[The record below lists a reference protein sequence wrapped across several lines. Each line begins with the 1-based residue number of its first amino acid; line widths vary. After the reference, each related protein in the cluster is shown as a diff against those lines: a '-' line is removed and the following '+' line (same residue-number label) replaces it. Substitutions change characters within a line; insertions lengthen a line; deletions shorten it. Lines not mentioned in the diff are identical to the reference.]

1 MKRSHRLRFLPVALV
16 ALGSTLPAATHAAPA
31 QQGSHASTTL
41 RYAYFGGPDTKKLID
56 QILPKYYKAY
66 PGVTVN
72 LEPEPDSRVKGVT
85 EIAAGTAPDTFMLGD
100 GDVAWY
106 QAKGA
111 VSDLAPFAKKDNF
124 SLSQYYPGTLVF
136 GKQGNHQYSLPKDYS
151 PLAVYYNK
159 DMFKAAGVPFPTS
172 NWTWADFRQD
182 AIKLTKNGVYG
193 AWLSGNWVREVEPVV
208 RSLGGTLSS
217 PDGMKVQGYMDS
229 PATAKAIQFW
239 VDLFTKDKVSPTPA
253 QQSALNIGDAF
264 ASGKAAMNLT
274 GIWPYPGPTGYSNP
288 KTLKFNWGVAPL
300 PLGSAGAKPINTIC
314 YAGFV
319 MSKTTKNPN
328 QTWGLIKYMS
338 GPVGDAVWAQNG
350 LPAIKA
356 VAKKI
361 GADKNPVEKVFLK
374 AVNFATLPADANS
387 GPSAQSVGD
396 TLTEGLN
403 LLFTSPGTSVQ
414 QVLTIE
420 AKKGQKVIQQYLG
433 H

>member
-1 MKRSHRLRFLPVALV
+1 MKRSDRLRFLPVALL
-16 ALGSTLPAATHAAPA
+16 ALGATLPTATHAAPA
-31 QQGSHASTTL
+31 QHASRASTTL
-41 RYAYFGGPDTKKLID
+41 RYAYFGGPDTAKLIN
-56 QILPKYYKAY
+56 QILPQYYKAY

-111 VSDLAPFAKKDNF
+111 VNDLAPYAKKDNF
-124 SLSQYYPGTLVF
+124 SLSQYYPGTLVL
-136 GKQGNHQYSLPKDYS
+136 GKVGSHQYSLPKDYS

-159 DMFKAAGVPFPTS
+159 DMFKAAGVPFPTAS
-172 NWTWADFRQD
+172 WTWADFRQD
-182 AIKLTKNGVYG
+182 AIKLTKNGIYG
-193 AWLSGNWVREVEPVV
+193 AWLSGSWVREVEPVV
-208 RSLGGTLSS
+208 RSLGGSLSS
-217 PDGMKVQGYMDS
+217 PDGMKVEGYMNS
-229 PATAKAIQFW
+229 AATAKAIQFW
-239 VDLFTKDKVSPTPA
+239 VNLFTQDKVSPTPA
-253 QQSALNIGDAF
+253 QQSSLNIGDPF
-264 ASGKAAMNLT
+264 ASAKTAMTIT
-274 GIWPYPGPTGYSNP
+274 GIWPYPGATGYSNP

-300 PLGSAGAKPINTIC
+300 PLGSANAKPINTIC

-319 MSKTTKNPN
+319 MSKTTKNPS

-338 GPVGDAVWAQNG
+338 GPVGDTVWAKNG
-350 LPAIKA
+350 LPAIPA
-356 VAKKI
+356 VAAKV
-361 GADKNPVEKVFLK
+361 GADKNPVESVFLK

-403 LLFTSPGTSVQ
+403 LLLNTPGTPVQ
-414 QVLTIE
+414 QVLNIE

>member
-1 MKRSHRLRFLPVALV
+1 MVKRSDRLRLLPAALI
-16 ALGSTLPAATHAAPA
+16 ALSATLPSATHAAPA
-31 QQGSHASTTL
+31 QQVSRASTTL

-56 QILPKYYKAY
+56 KILPQYYKAY

-111 VSDLAPFAKKDNF
+111 VLDLAPYAKKDNF
-124 SLSQYYPGTLVF
+124 SLSQYYPGTLLL
-136 GKQGNHQYSLPKDYS
+136 GRLGSHQYSLPKDYS

-159 DMFKAAGVPFPTS
+159 DMFKAAGVPLPTEG
-172 NWTWADFRQD
+172 WTWDQFRQD
-182 AIKLTKNGVYG
+182 AIKLTKNGIYG
-193 AWLSGNWVREVEPVV
+193 AWLSGSWVREVEPVV
-208 RSLGGTLSS
+208 RSLGGSLSNA
-217 PDGMKVQGYMDS
+217 DGTKVVGYMNS
-229 PATAKAIQFW
+229 PTTAKAIQFW
-239 VDLFTKDKVSPTPA
+239 VNLFIKDKVSPTPA

-264 ASGKAAMNLT
+264 ASAKTAMTIT
-274 GIWPYPGPTGYSNP
+274 GIWPYVGATGYA
-288 KTLKFNWGVAPL
+288 KTLKFNWGVVPL
-300 PLGSAGAKPINTIC
+300 PLGSANAKPINTIC

-319 MSKTTKNPN
+319 MSKTTKNPD

-338 GPVGDAVWAQNG
+338 GPVGDQVWAGNG
-350 LPAIKA
+350 LPAIKS
-356 VAKKI
+356 VAAMV
-361 GADKNPVEKVFLK
+361 GADKNPVESVFLK
-374 AVNFATLPADANS
+374 AVDFATLPADANS
-387 GPSAQSVGD
+387 GPSAQAVGD

-403 LLFTSPGTSVQ
+403 LLLNTPGTPVQ

-420 AKKGQKVIQQYLG
+420 ATKGQKVIQAYFA